1 MSAPVSGGREGSLD
15 APTRH
20 PLDWKNPAFYDE
32 AALEKELTRVFDIC
46 HGCRRCFSLCNSFP
60 TLFDAVDGSSTGEL
74 DGVDRKVYWEVVD
87 HCYLCDMCFMTK
99 CPYVPPHPWN
109 VDFPHLMLRAKAV
122 HARKEGIGFRNK
134 LLASTDAVGAIAG
147 IPVVVE
153 VVNAVNA
160 STVGR
165 KLLDATLGVHPEAP
179 IPKYYANTARKRL
192 KELVGTTAQAGGHDS
207 LVRSEAAAGAANVP
221 LAATGSAPVVAR
233 TDAPRPPT
241 PAASGVGQPPAKETA
256 AQKLA
261 RLDAAAAADAAR
273 ESGEGLRHAASAAAP
288 NLVATPRKETAAEKL
303 ARLEAMASG
312 MESVS
317 ASPPE
322 SALGSTPRASGA
334 ATSNSAAAGRAIT
347 GRVALFTTCYGNRN
361 EPDLDVDL
369 VKVFQ
374 HNGIEVR
381 LVAKEECCGMPKLE
395 LGDLESVA
403 RHKDANI
410 PQLMK
415 VIRDGYDIVAPIP
428 SCVLM
433 FKQELPLMFPDDAD
447 VRTVQSRIFDPFEY
461 LMLRHRAGLLKT
473 DFKQSLGKVSY
484 HVPCHLRVQNIG
496 LKTRDVLKL
505 VPDTTVDVIERCS
518 GHNGTYA
525 VKKEFRAASVKIGR
539 PVMTRVENAQPAYYT
554 SDCPMAGHQIES
566 GMKDA
571 KPPTH
576 PLKLLRI
583 AYGL

>member
-1 MSAPVSGGREGSLD
+1 MSASVSGGREGSLE

-20 PLDWKNPAFYDE
+20 PIDWKNPAFYDGV
-32 AALEKELTRVFDIC
+32 ALEKELERVFDIC

-60 TLFDAVDGSSTGEL
+60 TLFDAIDASSTGEL
-74 DGVDRKVYWEVVD
+74 DAVDKKVYWEVVD

-122 HARKEGIGFRNK
+122 HAKKEGIGLRNK
-134 LLASTDAVGAIAG
+134 VLASTDTVGAIAG

-153 VVNAVNA
+153 IVNAVNA
-160 STVGR
+160 SAVGR

-179 IPKYYANTARKRL
+179 IPKYHSNTARKRL
-192 KELVGTTAQAGGHDS
+192 KDLVGTTAEAANNGGASPRSTATSAADERRAG
-207 LVRSEAAAGAANVP
+207 AAGAAAPARAP
-221 LAATGSAPVVAR
+221 LSARAAVMAEMAALEAANDAPSAP
-233 TDAPRPPT
+233 APK
-241 PAASGVGQPPAKETA
+241 S
-256 AQKLA
+256 
-261 RLDAAAAADAAR
+261 
-273 ESGEGLRHAASAAAP
+273 AASA
-288 NLVATPRKETAAEKL
+288 TPPKKETAAEKL
-303 ARLEAMASG
+303 ARLEAASAG
-312 MESVS
+312 EATRDAGPAALS
-317 ASPPE
+317 ASE
-322 SALGSTPRASGA
+322 AAAAAKEKSASKAA
-334 ATSNSAAAGRAIT
+334 ATAVRPTT

-369 VKVFQ
+369 VKIFQ
-374 HNGIEVR
+374 HNNIEVR

-395 LGDLESVA
+395 LGDLESVE
-403 RHKDANI
+403 RHKQANI

-415 VIRDGYDIVAPIP
+415 VITDGYDIVAPIP

-447 VRTVQSRIFDPFEY
+447 VRAVQSRIFDPFEY

-473 DFKQSLGKVSY
+473 DFKRSLGKISY

-496 LKTRDVLKL
+496 LKTRDILKL

-539 PVMTRVENAQPAYYT
+539 PVMNRVESAQPAYYA

-571 KPPTH
+571 QEPTH